1 MFHDPQ
7 FWVFI
12 AFIIFIVLIF
22 KPVKKLLISNLDIKI
37 NEIKN
42 TINEA
47 EELKKEAQKALSEIK
62 KRQNDLKKEIL
73 IIEENARNKIHLIE
87 KEHTQKLN
95 DQIHKR
101 QNLSK
106 IKIDQ
111 IARDA
116 NSEIQQYISESVIIV
131 VRNII
136 EKKLDPYLKEQL
148 IDNSIDEIKTILKN

>member
-131 VRNII
+131 VRDII

>member
-42 TINEA
+42 KINEA
-47 EELKKEAQKALSEIK
+47 EKLKKEAQKALSEIK